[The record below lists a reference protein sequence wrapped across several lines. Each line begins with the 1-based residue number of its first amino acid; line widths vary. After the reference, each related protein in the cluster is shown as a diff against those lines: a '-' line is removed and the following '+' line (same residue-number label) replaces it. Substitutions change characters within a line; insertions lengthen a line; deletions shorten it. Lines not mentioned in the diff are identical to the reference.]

1 LTFRTKILIAEDEA
15 IFALSMQQVLTRSG
29 YDVCELVSTGEQA
42 IERVKQ
48 DNPDLVILD
57 VILNGSVNG
66 IEAALQIR
74 SGSNIPIIFIT
85 GYEESELI
93 ERIKSVTSSTY
104 LIKPIVPKSLE
115 SAITQALQN
124 EKGRKE

>member
-1 LTFRTKILIAEDEA
+1 MTFRTKILIAEDEA

>member
-1 LTFRTKILIAEDEA
+1 MTPRTKILIAEDEA
-15 IFALSMQQVLTRSG
+15 IFALSMQRVLTRSG

-42 IERVKQ
+42 VERVKQ

-74 SGSNIPIIFIT
+74 SGSDIPIVFIT

-104 LIKPIVPKSLE
+104 LIKPIVPRSLE

-124 EKGRKE
+124 DKDRKV